1 MLTPAYLLFC
11 WWLWWWWLLPLVLV
25 LLMLLLLG
33 AVMLLLLHVLV
44 LVLGWYSVGVV
55 GGEEVGVEEEAG
67 EEAVG
72 HTIRSIDSG
81 ERVPSVE

>member
-1 MLTPAYLLFC
+1 MGHFLIHKRNIF
-11 WWLWWWWLLPLVLV
+11 LWRQ
-25 LLMLLLLG
+25 
-33 AVMLLLLHVLV
+33 
-44 LVLGWYSVGVV
+44 V